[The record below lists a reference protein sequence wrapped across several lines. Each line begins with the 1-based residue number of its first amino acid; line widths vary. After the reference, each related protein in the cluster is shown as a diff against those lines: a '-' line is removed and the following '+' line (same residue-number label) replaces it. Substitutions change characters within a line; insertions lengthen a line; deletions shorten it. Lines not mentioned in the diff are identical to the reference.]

1 MSEPEFTM
9 HHMGLAFSMY
19 SPCGRE
25 PASVYSGVQGHGY
38 TTDWSEVDCPDCLA
52 KWVGRPTPLQNFYL
66 TFGVKYRREAHPHWE
81 GADPDGWVLI
91 TAPDEPAARALAQ
104 EYLGMYWSMLYPG
117 THFTEELNK
126 RMYYPKGTIA
136 TISADGATSTVEG
149 VGAPTPR
156 KEDS

>member
-1 MSEPEFTM
+1 MV
-9 HHMGLAFSMY
+9 
-19 SPCGRE
+19 RNR
-25 PASVYSGVQGHGY
+25 
-38 TTDWSEVDCPDCLA
+38 
-52 KWVGRPTPLQNFYL
+52 KFYL
-66 TFGVKYRREAHPHWE
+66 TFGVKYRHEVHPHWE

-91 TAPDEPAARALAQ
+91 EALDEPAARALAQ
-104 EYLGMYWSMLYPG
+104 QYLGMFWSMLYPD

-156 KEDS
+156 KEES